1 MTNITARTIA
11 SMRSADLANQ
21 HLAGRRAQAARRA
34 VEMLIADQT
43 ARGATHHPAT
53 RSQAAMLLDAVPL
66 APADDDT
73 PADRQ
78 DYTIVVIAVASL
90 ALAVLAVVLT

>member
-1 MTNITARTIA
+1 MTNTIP
-11 SMRSADLANQ
+11 SMQSAELANR
-21 HLAGRRAQAARRA
+21 HLAERRARAARRS
-34 VEMLIADQT
+34 VEMWIADQT

-53 RSQAAMLLDAVPL
+53 RTKAAMLLDAVPL

-90 ALAVLAVVLT
+90 ALAVLAAWLT